1 MPAYETQPTPELRHV
16 TDDPTG
22 VRYKGQVEWKSS
34 GYSASPIST
43 GRIDVCDYDTAR
55 DMLSIVVSQMM
66 ASLAQHGFV
75 NVTVTLNEQPEEKP
89 AE

>member
-1 MPAYETQPTPELRHV
+1 M
-16 TDDPTG
+16 
-22 VRYKGQVEWKSS
+22 
-34 GYSASPIST
+34 
-43 GRIDVCDYDTAR
+43 CDYDTAR